1 MQVITIVGKAS
12 GTEKELS
19 VKPEDLSRN
28 LLFWLRDQGVTIAS
42 SCDGE
47 GVCKR
52 CYIQHNW
59 LTCEMTLG
67 EFLIR
72 EPSGRIEVGYL

>member
-1 MQVITIVGKAS
+1 MQIITIVGKAS
-12 GTEKELS
+12 GREQKLC
-19 VKPEDLSRN
+19 VNRDDLSQN

-52 CYIQHNW
+52 CYIQHGW
-59 LTCEMTLG
+59 LTCQMTLE
-67 EFLIR
+67 EFFNLQ
-72 EPSGRIEVGYL
+72 PDGRIEVGYL

>member
-19 VKPEDLSRN
+19 FKQEDLSRN

-52 CYIQHNW
+52 CYIQHKW
-59 LTCEMTLG
+59 LTCEMTLK
-67 EFLIR
+67 EFLVR